1 MSEHGSREIQREV
14 HSRLHLRDGTAGAH
28 PPLTCHSYNL
38 NTIVWETL
46 MLLGEWEV
54 LELEPKNLAARVFLR
69 ERK

>member
-1 MSEHGSREIQREV
+1 M
-14 HSRLHLRDGTAGAH
+14 RDGTAGAH